1 MTHSTLSLWI
11 PIEIPIANQTI
22 TPEQGSY
29 VTGGRA
35 LEQESLGLGLGGY
48 SVIPPTEHSEPQV
61 TTQAPPIWPGC
72 RRIQQIQENYFVH
85 ESITKCK
92 E

>member
-1 MTHSTLSLWI
+1 MTHSTLSLC

-48 SVIPPTEHSEPQV
+48 LVIPPTEHAEPQV
-61 TTQAPPIWPGC
+61 TTRPSHLA
-72 RRIQQIQENYFVH
+72 RL
-85 ESITKCK
+85 
-92 E
+92 